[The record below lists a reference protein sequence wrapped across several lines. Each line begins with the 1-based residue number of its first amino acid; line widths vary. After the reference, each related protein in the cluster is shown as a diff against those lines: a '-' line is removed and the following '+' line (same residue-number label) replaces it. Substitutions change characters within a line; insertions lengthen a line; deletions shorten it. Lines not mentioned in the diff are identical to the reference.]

1 MKLCMGC
8 MEHYDD
14 ALKICPHCG
23 YAEDT
28 KPENVMHMPHGSIIA
43 DRYIIGRVIG
53 YGGFGVTYIGWDA
66 LLETK
71 VAVKEYL
78 PSDFSTRM
86 LGQTQ
91 VTIFSGD
98 KREQFLDGM
107 KEFVEEARKLAKF
120 HSASGIVKIFDS
132 FEYNNTAYI
141 IMELLEGETLA
152 EHLKRVG
159 SMSAEQAITLML
171 PVISSLDKIHEAG
184 ITHRDI
190 APDNIFL
197 TKEGGVKLIDFGA
210 ARYATTTHSRSLTV
224 IIKPGYSPEEQY
236 RSRGDQGPHT
246 DVYAAAATMYRMITG
261 QTPPDALERRANFEN
276 RKKDI
281 LKPIREF
288 TKDIAPNHETAILNA
303 LNVRIEDRTPDMQT
317 FLEEISA
324 VEPIR
329 RRTGRIRKIDLLR
342 WPLWMK
348 ISIPSAAV
356 LLVTFALLLLTGVIG
371 SRQDLKTDI
380 EIPDGNTRVPSII
393 SDLYEDGE
401 QKMEDAM
408 LLLEVSGSVSSDR
421 IPHNHIL
428 TQSINGG
435 AIVLNNTLIRVTVSA
450 GQVMQIVPN
459 VVGTTMEQAVERL
472 ENLGFSVTMEEVY
485 DRIVAE
491 GCVVSQSLP
500 ADSEVEDG
508 SEIVIVI
515 SKGADPSEK
524 VEEQEVTLPDFVGMT
539 YDELLAAA
547 RELGLNIRVTEH
559 LSSKEF
565 EKDTVMEQNPPSGT
579 AVLNTETV
587 EIVLSL
593 GFGQVEVPS
602 VVFMTEEQARSQL
615 SGRNLNVT
623 VTYQESDTAEAGL
636 VIAQTPDSETMV
648 DVESTVE
655 LIVSTGSAAFSMPN
669 IVGMK
674 EADAL
679 NALGAKGLSVS
690 VVYAQS
696 DHTAEGTV
704 LSQSIPANSKVKRGD
719 TVTITVSTGA
729 ALIAVPD
736 VKGMM
741 QSQAEA
747 ALVACGLRANVVTV
761 HHDSAEKGRV
771 ISQTPAAA
779 SNLKANE
786 MVTITVSLGAA
797 ETTAVQTE
805 PKPIEAERIM
815 ISQDS
820 VLLLVGNSTT
830 LNAVITPSNAADQ
843 SVTWT
848 SSNSNVVRVDQGVIY
863 GVSEGEARITA
874 TTANG
879 KTAVSWITVKE
890 IRISVDKTA
899 VSMKIGESTQ
909 LTANVQPANA
919 ADPSVTWSS
928 SNSSVVR
935 VENGTLRAVGVG
947 TAVVTATAVNG
958 ATASCAVTVE
968 GIQAESIMLD
978 KTAAGMKVGESMQLT
993 ASISPNN
1000 VTDAAVTWTSS
1011 NPSVVRVERGMIYAE
1026 GAGTA
1031 IITVSTANGK
1041 TASCAVTVEEVQ
1053 AESVTLDASSLTI
1066 QVGQTIVLHAAVQPG
1081 NAANTALTWTSSN
1094 PSAADVTA
1102 DGAVTAKG
1110 AGMAIITVQ
1119 TSNGRTA
1126 SCVVSVIN

>member
-8 MEHYDD
+8 MEHYED
-14 ALKICPHCG
+14 ALEICPHCG

-28 KPENVMHMPHGSIIA
+28 KPENVMHMPHGSIVA

-71 VAVKEYL
+71 VAIKEYL

-91 VTIFSGD
+91 VTVFSGD

-107 KEFVEEARKLAKF
+107 REFVEEARKLAKF

-152 EHLKRVG
+152 ERLKRVG
-159 SMSAEQAITLML
+159 SMPAEEAITLML
-171 PVISSLDKIHEAG
+171 PVITSLHQIHEAG

-246 DVYAAAATMYRMITG
+246 DVYAAAATLYKMITG
-261 QTPPDALERRANFEN
+261 STPPDALERRAYFEN

-281 LKPIREF
+281 LKPITEF
-288 TKDIAPNHETAILNA
+288 TKDITPNHETAILNA
-303 LNVRIEDRTPDMQT
+303 LNVRIEDRTPNMQT

-329 RRTGRIRKIDLLR
+329 RRTGRIRRIDQFR

-348 ISIPSAAV
+348 ISVPTTAV
-356 LLVTFALLLLTGVIG
+356 LLVGFAVLFLSGVIG
-371 SRQDLKTDI
+371 SEQNLKTDI

-393 SDLYEDGE
+393 SDVYEDGE
-401 QKMEDAM
+401 QKMEAAD

-421 IPHNHIL
+421 LPHNHIL

-450 GQVMQIVPN
+450 GKVMQIVPN
-459 VVGTTMEQAVERL
+459 VVGTAMEQAVECL
-472 ENLGFSVTMEEVY
+472 ENLGFAVVVEEVY
-485 DRIVAE
+485 DGIVAK
-491 GCVVSQSLP
+491 GCVVSQSLT

-508 SEIVIVI
+508 SEIVIMI
-515 SKGADPSEK
+515 SKGADPSEQI
-524 VEEQEVTLPDFVGMT
+524 EEQEVTLPNFVGMT
-539 YDELLAAA
+539 YEELLAAA
-547 RELGLNIRVTEH
+547 KELDLNIRVTDRR
-559 LSSKEF
+559 SSKEF
-565 EKDTVMEQNPPSGT
+565 EKDIVMEQNPPSGT
-579 AVLNTETV
+579 AVLNTEPV
-587 EIVLSL
+587 EIILSL
-593 GFGQVEVPS
+593 GFGRVEVPN
-602 VVFMTEEQARSQL
+602 VIFMTEEQAKSQL

-623 VTYQESDTAEAGL
+623 ITYRESDTAEAGL
-636 VIAQTPDSETMV
+636 VIDQTPSSNTMV
-648 DVESTVE
+648 DVETMVE
-655 LIVSTGSAAFSMPN
+655 LVVSTGSASFSMPN
-669 IVGMK
+669 TAGMK

-679 NALGAKGLSVS
+679 NALSAKGLSVS
-690 VVYAQS
+690 VVYTQN
-696 DHTAEGTV
+696 DHAAEGTV
-704 LSQSIPANSKVKRGD
+704 LSQSIPENTKVKRGD
-719 TVTITVSTGA
+719 IVTLTVSTGE
-729 ALIAVPD
+729 ALIAVPN
-736 VKGMM
+736 VEGMK

-747 ALVACGLRANVVTV
+747 ALTACGLRANVMTA
-761 HHDSAEKGRV
+761 HHDSVEKGRV
-771 ISQTPAAA
+771 ISQTPAFGA
-779 SNLKANE
+779 NLKANE
-786 MVTITVSLGAA
+786 LVTITVSLGAA

-815 ISQDS
+815 ISQGS
-820 VLLLVGNSTT
+820 VHLLVGNSTT
-830 LNAVITPSNAADQ
+830 LDAVITPSNAADQ
-843 SVTWT
+843 SVTWA

-863 GVSEGEARITA
+863 AVSAGEAKITA

-879 KTAVSWITVKE
+879 KTAVSWITVEE
-890 IRISVDKTA
+890 IRVNMDKTA
-899 VSMKIGESTQ
+899 VSMKVGESAQ
-909 LTANVQPANA
+909 LTATVQPSNA
-919 ADPSVTWSS
+919 VNQSVTWSS
-928 SNSSVVR
+928 SNPSVVR
-935 VENGTLRAVGVG
+935 VENGTIRAIGVG

-958 ATASCAVTVE
+958 AVASCAVTVE
-968 GIQAESIMLD
+968 GIQADSIALD
-978 KTAAGMKVGESMQLT
+978 KSSADMKVGESMQLSAT
-993 ASISPNN
+993 ISPSN
-1000 VTDAAVTWTSS
+1000 VTDAAMTWTSS
-1011 NPSVVRVERGMIYAE
+1011 NPSVVRVDRGTVYAE

-1031 IITVSTANGK
+1031 IVTVSTANGR
-1041 TASCAVTVEEVQ
+1041 TASCAVTVEEIQ
-1053 AESVTLDASSLTI
+1053 AESVTLDASSLTL
-1066 QVGQTIVLHAAVQPG
+1066 QTGQSIVLHASVQPS
-1081 NAANTALTWTSSN
+1081 NAANLSFTWTSSN
-1094 PSAADVTA
+1094 SSAADVTA
-1102 DGAVTAKG
+1102 DGTVTAKG

-1119 TSNGRTA
+1119 TSNGKTA
-1126 SCVVSVIN
+1126 SCVVSVVN